1 MPQLGNIMTHL
12 RLVLR
17 MGQAT
22 GTDLAVAYRKGHL
35 NHEEWAEIVQQC
47 RGCAW
52 AHDCPEWLEQRDQI
66 EQAPSTCPNTER
78 FAALKAQQLE
88 QA

>member
-1 MPQLGNIMTHL
+1 MSRLGEIMTHL

-22 GTDLAVAYRKGHL
+22 GTDLAAAYRDGHL
-35 NHEEWAEIVQQC
+35 RHEEWAEIVQQC

-52 AHDCPEWLEQRDQI
+52 AKDCPEWLEQREQVN
-66 EQAPSTCPNTER
+66 QAPCTCPNRER
-78 FAALKAQQLE
+78 FADLKSRQMEHA
-88 QA
+88 